1 MSVQGAT
8 KALCRWHIAEE
19 QRRNALKMG
28 LTEGPGRFWA
38 ATASLIACV
47 VL

>member
-28 LTEGPGRFWA
+28 LRQKGQA
-38 ATASLIACV
+38 AFGLRLRRSSLA
-47 VL
+47 